1 MSEVMRTLGGT
12 AKSGFGDSKQA
23 YLEIG
28 KKSKSTRKDEAVRK
42 TQNEEFDHG
51 SD

>member
-1 MSEVMRTLGGT
+1 MSEVIRTLGGT

-28 KKSKSTRKDEAVRK
+28 KKEQV
-42 TQNEEFDHG
+42 NEKG
-51 SD
+51 